1 MLINLNHFLKAHYV
15 QPKGVIHVG
24 AHYGQEYDHYIE
36 CGMQRIIFI
45 EPLKKA
51 YQVLQNRFNG
61 VPDVEIWNFACGRK
75 PEELEMYVEDDNQG
89 QSSSLMKPKE
99 HLKQY
104 PGIRFRGREPVKVFP
119 LDFLSTIGC
128 NILMIDTQGFEL
140 EVLRGAKET
149 LRNIDVVY
157 SEVNRAEMY
166 EGCPMIEDL
175 DEYLRQFDFER
186 KEAVWY
192 ANGNWGDAVY
202 LKRKPL

>member
-1 MLINLNHFLKAHYV
+1 
-15 QPKGVIHVG
+15 
-24 AHYGQEYDHYIE
+24 
-36 CGMQRIIFI
+36 
-45 EPLKKA
+45 LKKA

-61 VPDVEIWNFACGRK
+61 VPDVEIWNFACGSK
-75 PEELEMYVEDDNQG
+75 PVELEMYTEDANQG
-89 QSSSLMKPKE
+89 QSSSLMKPKQ
-99 HLKQY
+99 HLKEY
-104 PGIRFRGREPVKVFP
+104 PQIRFTGREPVKVFP

-175 DEYLRQFDFER
+175 DEYLKQFDFER
-186 KEAVWY
+186 KETVWY
-192 ANGNWGDAVY
+192 ANGNWGDGIW